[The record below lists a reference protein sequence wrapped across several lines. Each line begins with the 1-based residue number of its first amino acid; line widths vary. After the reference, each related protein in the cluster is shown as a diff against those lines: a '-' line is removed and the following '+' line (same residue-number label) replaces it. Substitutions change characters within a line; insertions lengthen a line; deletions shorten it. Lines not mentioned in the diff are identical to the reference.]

1 VLMTSGLPHWIS
13 VVAIFDALVLSI
25 QI

>member
-1 VLMTSGLPHWIS
+1 LMTSGRPHWIS
-13 VVAIFDALVLSI
+13 VAAIFDALVLSI